1 MLRRI
6 CEWKMASVALVMMSM
21 TDECVWVCWCVW
33 VVCVGDNTYD
43 QRERERK
50 RTSERDRERARTSEK
65 ERARARESER
75 ETERETKRDREKD
88 REREETTYADTNN
101 TLMNRCTRTTALKF
115 GHKYSNAVGAILR
128 KDASWHHA
136 TSLIQP
142 II

>member
-75 ETERETKRDREKD
+75 E
-88 REREETTYADTNN
+88 RERDQERPRERPRERRDN
-101 TLMNRCTRTTALKF
+101 TRR
-115 GHKYSNAVGAILR
+115 HKQ
-128 KDASWHHA
+128 HTHE
-136 TSLIQP
+136 
-142 II
+142 